1 MSWNWVAMLDK
12 VMQLYN
18 NILLEG
24 IFAEMV

>member
-18 NILLEG
+18 TILLEG
-24 IFAEMV
+24 VFAEMV